1 MARGRSNQRMRSPQ
15 RGISNTATSFV
26 LWPNSLFSS
35 PSSML
40 DVEDRRSFNFDPDP
54 VALDVRGR
62 PARFAVSSVVRAPS
76 VRVHR
81 RSLIA
86 RDYYTNSF
94 RGFQVPVGIKYQ
106 SMFPVVTCV
115 RRKIRRAVMFALGR
129 TRKGSGAKRR
139 NRNDRSGVS
148 C

>member
-1 MARGRSNQRMRSPQ
+1 MRGRSSQRMRSVQ
-15 RGISNTATSFV
+15 RDNSSIANLT
-26 LWPNSLFSS
+26 NSLLHQFS
-35 PSSML
+35 L
-40 DVEDRRSFNFDPDP
+40 VEDRRMFHPLDDDAP
-54 VALDVRGR
+54 ALDVAGR
-62 PARFAVSSVVRAPS
+62 PSRFSVSSVVRPPM

-81 RSLIA
+81 RPFVA

-115 RRKIRRAVMFALGR
+115 RRKIRKEVLFALGR
-129 TRKGSGAKRR
+129 TRKGSQGGRQR
-139 NRNDRSGVS
+139 NWRSDVR